1 MGRTIGIDLGTT
13 NTVMAWVG
21 PDKRP
26 EVIITR
32 DHERSL
38 PSAVTRYRDSFLVG
52 QSARNVARANPANC
66 VFSIKRLMG
75 RQLSDPEI
83 KRVSSRV
90 PYRIGAST
98 TDPSSDDVCV
108 LVGEIAYTPIQISA
122 EVLKRAKADA
132 ELFFNEPVTH
142 AVITVPAYFDDSQK
156 AATREAGRLA
166 GLKVR
171 KILDEPSAAALA
183 YGLSVDVEDE
193 RTIVVYDLGGGTFD
207 ISVISISNG
216 ISIVEAVK
224 GDMWLG
230 GNIFDEEIMET
241 VLDHIEDEGV
251 TSRARLTQ
259 DPGFMWQLRE
269 HSEQAKKTLGNPK
282 IDSAD
287 IVIPGALNGTLDVE
301 VVIRRPEF
309 EDRIRGHVQ
318 HSINLVSEAL
328 SKAGMKP
335 DDITDVLLVGGS
347 TAVPLVRKMLA
358 ERFGEDKIRSNV
370 NPMECV
376 ALGAALQAQMIPF
389 ILCECGCA
397 NDDDADACLQCGAAL
412 AAVAP
417 RLVCPSCGAA
427 NDLDAMLCENPE
439 CGKALTMD
447 APVGNPYGIGLED
460 DRYKILI
467 PIGTRYPMAEPI
479 YEKFYTV
486 QNNQSFIGIPVYQGE
501 KMDRASRN
509 AWQGQITLTI
519 PEDQRGPAGL
529 PVRVGMGIDRDGV
542 LTVSVAGEGPLAGVK
557 IAVQV
562 ERSHKVSVCA
572 RCGRRNAHESLQCI
586 ACNADLI
593 STGSQRQR
601 ACPGCGGTFE
611 HESPACPKCGFR
623 LPQEK
628 ESPGRALKFQLIVAR
643 IGCVE
648 LDWLLPQDLLGSL
661 RPLLV
666 SAERAAETGD
676 RQQCEAVTQQ
686 LLAVW
691 EQTVYHDLAFCT
703 LLARSESGTVQ
714 QRQEIASQFEALE
727 HAVRQGDDSRSREII
742 DRIRAAARRITA
754 ASDFATCPH
763 CFQSTPGG
771 AKCSHCG
778 KPLKDTGGITDDSAY
793 AASPGPNSAQ
803 STIPR

>member
-38 PSAVTRYRDSFLVG
+38 PSAVTRYRDNFLVG
-52 QSARNVARANPANC
+52 QAARSVARANPSRC

-75 RQLSDPEI
+75 RQLSDPEV
-83 KRVSSRV
+83 KRVSSTV
-90 PYRIGAST
+90 PYRIGPPT
-98 TDPSSDDVCV
+98 NGLSDDVCV
-108 LVGEIAYTPIQISA
+108 VVGETAYTPIQISA

-142 AVITVPAYFDDSQK
+142 AVITVPAYFNDSQK

-183 YGLSVDVEDE
+183 FGLSLDVEDE

-207 ISVISISNG
+207 IAVISISNG

-230 GNIFDEEIMET
+230 GNIFDEEIMEA
-241 VLDHIEDEGV
+241 VLDDIEDKGIA
-251 TSRARLTQ
+251 SRARLTH
-259 DPGFMWQLRE
+259 DPEFMWQLRDHAE
-269 HSEQAKKTLGNPK
+269 LAKKTLANPK

-287 IVIPGALNGTLDVE
+287 IVIAGALNGAVDVE
-301 VVIRRPEF
+301 VLIHRSEF
-309 EDRIRGHVQ
+309 EDRIRGHIQ
-318 HSINLVSEAL
+318 HSIDLVSEAL
-328 SKAGMKP
+328 YKAGMKP
-335 DDITDVLLVGGS
+335 EDITDVLLVGGS
-347 TAVPLVRKMLA
+347 TVVPLVRKMLA
-358 ERFGEDKIRSNV
+358 EKFGEDKIRSNV

-376 ALGAALQAQMIPF
+376 ALGAALQAQMIPYV
-389 ILCECGCA
+389 ICECGRA
-397 NDDDADACLQCGAAL
+397 NDDDADSCAHCGAAL
-412 AAVAP
+412 GAIAP
-417 RLVCPSCGAA
+417 RLLCPECGAP
-427 NDLDAMLCENPE
+427 NDLDALLCENPA

-479 YEKFYTV
+479 YERFYTV

-519 PEDQRGPAGL
+519 PEDRRGPAGL

-542 LTVSVAGEGPLAGVK
+542 LTVSVTGEGPLNGVN

-562 ERSHKVSVCA
+562 ERSQKVSVCA
-572 RCGRRNAHESLQCI
+572 RCGGRNAHESLQCA

-593 STGSQRQR
+593 NTGSQQKR
-601 ACPGCGGTFE
+601 ACPRCGGTFE

-643 IGCVE
+643 IGCSE
-648 LDWLLPQDLLGSL
+648 LDWLLPPDLLGAL
-661 RPLLV
+661 RPLIV
-666 SAERAAETGD
+666 SAERAAESGD
-676 RQQCEAVTQQ
+676 REQCQAVTQQ
-686 LLAVW
+686 LLAAW
-691 EQTVYHDLAFCT
+691 EQTVYHDMAFCT
-703 LLARSESGTVQ
+703 LLARSETGTVQ

-727 HAVRQGDDSRSREII
+727 RAVRQGDDSRSREII
-742 DRIRAAARRITA
+742 DRIRAAARKITV
-754 ASDFATCPH
+754 ASDNATCPH
-763 CFQSTPGG
+763 CFQSTPRE

-778 KPLKDTGGITDDSAY
+778 KPLKDTGGITDEGAY
-793 AASPGPNSAQ
+793 AAAPGPISAQ
-803 STIPR
+803 GTIPR